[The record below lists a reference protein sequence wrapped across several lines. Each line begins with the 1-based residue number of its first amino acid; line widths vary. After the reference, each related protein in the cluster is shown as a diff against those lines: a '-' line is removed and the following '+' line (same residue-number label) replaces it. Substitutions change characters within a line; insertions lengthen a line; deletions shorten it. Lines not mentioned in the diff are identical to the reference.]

1 MVACGFAIDAW
12 LGWGVAA
19 FCWILI
25 LGLLGLL
32 MLWWFRAVDFRLRAA
47 VGW

>member
-1 MVACGFAIDAW
+1 MVLLLMPGW
-12 LGWGVAA
+12 VWGVAA
-19 FCWILI
+19 FCWILV